1 MFSRLVSVSRVSN
14 TLTRKFH
21 VTAMAPINVGDK
33 VPDVTLFE
41 DSPGGKVGLAELCQG
56 KKVVVFGV
64 PGAFTPGCSKTHL
77 PGYVEKA
84 ADIKSHGVDLI
95 VCLAVNDPFVMAAWG
110 QAHKA
115 DGKVRMLADPRGE
128 FAKAAGLDLDLTA
141 VLGNVRCTRFSMV
154 VDKGKVCVLDVEPDG
169 TGTTCS

>member
-1 MFSRLVSVSRVSN
+1 M
-14 TLTRKFH
+14 TIK
-21 VTAMAPINVGDK
+21 VGDQL
-33 VPDVTLFE
+33 PDVCLFE
-41 DSPGGKVGLAELCQG
+41 GAPDGKVQLKELFNG
-56 KKVVVFGV
+56 KRAVVFGV

-84 ADIKSHGVDLI
+84 DQIKSLGVDLI
-95 VCLAVNDPFVMAAWG
+95 VCVAVNDPFVMAAWG

-169 TGTTCS
+169 TGTTCSLANNILQKLKKCQC